1 MRYLLAILLPPVA
14 VFICGKPI
22 QGIINILLTL
32 AFYLPGAVHAIL
44 VVHGWHADRRNEE
57 IVRAIKESR

>member
-22 QGIINILLTL
+22 QGIINIFLTL
-32 AFYLPGAVHAIL
+32 AFYVPGAVHAIL
-44 VVHGWHADRRNEE
+44 VVHGWHADRRNDE

>member
-14 VFICGKPI
+14 VFVCGKPF
-22 QGIINILLTL
+22 QGIINIFLTL
-32 AFYLPGAVHAIL
+32 AFYLPGAVHAIF
-44 VVHGWHADRRNEE
+44 VVHSYLADKRNDE